1 MAKISID
8 QVDVAGK
15 TVLIRVDFNVP
26 LNDEL
31 QITDDRRIQMAL
43 PSITSVLD
51 RGGRVVLMS
60 HLGRPKRDGNDQ
72 KFSLAP
78 AAVRLGELLG
88 VDVAMAADTVGD
100 DAQAKVSA
108 LTDGGVVV
116 LENLRFNEGKG
127 WL

>member
-60 HLGRPKRDGNDQ
+60 HLGRPKRMAMI
-72 KFSLAP
+72 KSLAWLRQP
-78 AAVRLGELLG
+78 FDLVSYLVWMWQWPQIPSGMMHGLKFLL
-88 VDVAMAADTVGD
+88 
-100 DAQAKVSA
+100 
-108 LTDGGVVV
+108 
-116 LENLRFNEGKG
+116 
-127 WL
+127 